1 MNCLMSVQVK
11 FCYQTIFEKF
21 VFNFERL
28 EGFGLQIRTIL
39 PCVSIDNGTQSE
51 IHNVHGLRPDSTQL

>member
-11 FCYQTIFEKF
+11 FCYRKIFQKF

-39 PCVSIDNGTQSE
+39 LCVSIDNGTQSE
-51 IHNVHGLRPDSTQL
+51 ILNVHGLRPDSTQL